1 MGSSMTKQQKADV
14 RWALSDAFV
23 DNEVDYAAIARRTR
37 EFDRDEVK
45 RILFEEVAPVC
56 HSNLESTLPTIWL
69 CFNREELEDD
79 IEKMLRTKNNSWLK
93 RKLKKLI
100 AAWLT
105 HRYKYIWIELETHY
119 QDQKSAP

>member
-1 MGSSMTKQQKADV
+1 MGSSMTKQQRADV

-45 RILFEEVAPVC
+45 RILFEEIAPVC

-69 CFNREELEDD
+69 CFNREELEGD
-79 IEKMLRTKNNSWLK
+79 IEKMLETKKNSWLK
-93 RKLKKLI
+93 GKSNAFLVKWLKS
-100 AAWLT
+100 
-105 HRYKYIWIELETHY
+105 RYAYIWTNIESQY
-119 QDQKSAP
+119 QNTNRE

>member
-1 MGSSMTKQQKADV
+1 MGSSMTKQQRADV

-69 CFNREELEDD
+69 CFNREELEAD
-79 IEKMLRTKNNSWLK
+79 IEKMLEAKKNSWLK
-93 RKLKKLI
+93 RKTNDLTVILLKNKY
-100 AAWLT
+100 
-105 HRYKYIWIELETHY
+105 RYIWEELEY
-119 QDQKSAP
+119 QF